1 MLQTHRLVIGK
12 SDSPTPTLSSRL
24 TFLTLAPAWREPYSI
39 ATKEMLPQLRE
50 STVFVAENDYTV
62 YNAHGRSVNPVSVDW
77 WAVSVQHFR
86 FTIRQNPGRGNA
98 LGIIIFRSAN
108 PCEVFLHSTS
118 GSKDFAWPYRVLGR
132 GCLRMERPLQLA
144 TYLLGPGNTRAARPT
159 DAECAAAPVCPL
171 APGADVRALRQ
182 LCGRRGTTAFL
193 RRRVRAGRIFA
204 PAVVRPLI
212 ELA

>member
-1 MLQTHRLVIGK
+1 M
-12 SDSPTPTLSSRL
+12 
-24 TFLTLAPAWREPYSI
+24 
-39 ATKEMLPQLRE
+39 
-50 STVFVAENDYTV
+50 
-62 YNAHGRSVNPVSVDW
+62 DW
-77 WAVSVQHFR
+77 WAVSAQHFR
-86 FTIRQNPGRGNA
+86 FAIRQNPGRGNA
-98 LGIIIFRSAN
+98 LGTITFRSAN
-108 PCEVFLHSTS
+108 PCEVSLHSTS
-118 GSKDFAWPYRVLGR
+118 DPKDFAWPYRVLGR

-159 DAECAAAPVCPL
+159 DAESAAASVCPL

-182 LCGRRGTTAFL
+182 LRGRRGTTAFL